1 MKKLAAIAF
10 TFMLWQSTAPAQTA
24 SRLDPTVDTPE
35 PADRPTG
42 AGSMGG
48 VVMKPEFVAMTA
60 SERWKAYFLGAFGP
74 AAIARAALSG
84 GLTQWTGNPKE
95 WGGGAEA
102 FGERFGN
109 SLAEHIIR
117 KTLESGA
124 AAALHEDNRYVRST
138 ESGFFRRSKHAVV
151 SAFVARNEAGQEH
164 FAYSRVGGALG
175 ASFISRIWQPP
186 STNSSGDAAAN
197 FGLTMVANMGW
208 NVVKEFRPLGK
219 NHVEGH

>member
-1 MKKLAAIAF
+1 MKKLAAIALGF
-10 TFMLWQSTAPAQTA
+10 LLWQSTAPAQTN
-24 SRLDPTVDTPE
+24 SVVTPPAE
-35 PADRPTG
+35 SPAAADRPTG
-42 AGSMGG
+42 TAGTAGSP
-48 VVMKPEFVAMTA
+48 VKPEFVPMTA
-60 SERWKAYFLGAFGP
+60 SERWRAYFLGAFGP
-74 AAIARAALSG
+74 AAIARAALTG

-109 SLAEHIIR
+109 SYAEHIIR

-138 ESGFFRRSKHAVV
+138 ESGFFRRSKHAVL
-151 SAFVARNEAGQEH
+151 SAFVARNDAGREH

-186 STNSSGDAAAN
+186 STTSSGDAAVN

-219 NHVEGH
+219 KHVEGH